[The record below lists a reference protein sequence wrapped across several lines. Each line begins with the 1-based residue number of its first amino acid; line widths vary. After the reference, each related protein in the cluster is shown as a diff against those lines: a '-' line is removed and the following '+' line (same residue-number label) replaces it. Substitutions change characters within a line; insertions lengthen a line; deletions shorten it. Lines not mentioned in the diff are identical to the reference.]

1 MRNCEECNGTGKT
14 EVMNCH
20 NQSNECCGGCYKE
33 VKCEECDGSGEF
45 KYWDDIEYE
54 FQTMMRDWDL
64 TREELNYL
72 IENTNFKI

>member
-1 MRNCEECNGTGKT
+1 MRNCDECNGTGK
-14 EVMNCH
+14 VDSMNCD

-45 KYWDDIEYE
+45 KYWHDIEYE
-54 FQTMMRDWDL
+54 FQTMMHDWNL

>member
-1 MRNCEECNGTGKT
+1 MRNCEECNGSGKS
-14 EVMNCH
+14 EAMNCH
-20 NQSNECCGGCYKE
+20 NQSNECCGGCYRE

-54 FQTMMRDWDL
+54 FQTMIKDWDL
-64 TREELNYL
+64 TIEELNYL